1 VEKLVAAIR
10 KIDPGYGAEYNAT
23 TRGLKGQVLSLTA
36 QGAQAGKKP
45 ETQQQ
50 QAAKKLSSFSTRV
63 KDVLL
68 KINEQVKKN
77 GWINVQVFEKVDVNK
92 NGIVERAEFIQF
104 FAQSMQVKGLAIP
117 QDVELL
123 CDALDMNKDNL
134 ISVNE
139 FCLCLEG
146 VQHSLD

>member
-1 VEKLVAAIR
+1 
-10 KIDPGYGAEYNAT
+10 
-23 TRGLKGQVLSLTA
+23 
-36 QGAQAGKKP
+36 
-45 ETQQQ
+45 
-50 QAAKKLSSFSTRV
+50 V

-77 GWINVQVFEKVDVNK
+77 GWTNVQLFEKVDVNK

>member
-1 VEKLVAAIR
+1 M
-10 KIDPGYGAEYNAT
+10 
-23 TRGLKGQVLSLTA
+23 
-36 QGAQAGKKP
+36 
-45 ETQQQ
+45 
-50 QAAKKLSSFSTRV
+50 

-77 GWINVQVFEKVDVNK
+77 GWTNVQLFEKVDVNK

-117 QDVELL
+117 KDVELL